1 MRDALMTGASYGHF
15 DLSRLLA
22 ALELNDRQTNL
33 MVSHKGFMAA
43 EQFVFARYYAYW
55 QIYFHKTTRSMMAT
69 RYIQPRTSLM

>member
-1 MRDALMTGASYGHF
+1 
-15 DLSRLLA
+15 
-22 ALELNDRQTNL
+22 